1 MPSDF
6 TGLTVTWFDASDT
19 YSTNAAVTD
28 DLVSIPLFTDT
39 GSGEVNE
46 AEIILDA
53 SLGRYINTGNIIA
66 ENDRFRIQITD
77 LGGNSY
83 DRYFEVIDIIP
94 TQTKS
99 EGSLLTLKC
108 LGIEYHTQVIHYA
121 TRHWLTNAHK
131 VAKLI
136 GNS

>member
-28 DLVSIPLFTDT
+28 DLITIPMFTET

-46 AEIILDA
+46 AEIVLDA

-99 EGSLLTLKC
+99 
-108 LGIEYHTQVIHYA
+108 
-121 TRHWLTNAHK
+121 
-131 VAKLI
+131 
-136 GNS
+136 